1 MSIFKKNEL
10 ENSEEFDKLESH
22 LSSYDFEEGQLAID
36 VYQAGNDLI
45 IKSTIAG
52 ARPQDIDI
60 TLSDDM
66 LTIKGRREMDEF
78 IEADNYLYRECYWGR
93 FSRTIIL
100 PFPVEEDEIDVS
112 LERGVLT
119 IILPKSV
126 SKKEVKLKV
135 E

>member
-10 ENSEEFDKLESH
+10 ESSEEFDKLESH
-22 LSSYDFEEGQLAID
+22 LAGYDFEEGQLAID
-36 VYQAGNDLI
+36 VYQSANNLI

-78 IEADNYLYRECYWGR
+78 IEADDYLYRECYWGR

-100 PFPVEEDEIDVS
+100 PFPVEEDKIEVALD
-112 LERGVLT
+112 RGVLT